1 MALVYVTI
9 MVALVG
15 LVLAPML
22 RFVYT
27 GHRVSQIREQRM
39 LELYS
44 ADAGI
49 EDAMYQIKSNIA
61 GISDLDY
68 GDSYDPGTPD
78 GWNDRDM
85 NVQVEK
91 VWIPEDICLDCDDV
105 ETPAPTDL
113 TDFSDELVMAGL
125 YSSVELAAATDDFE
139 YPPDPVWGRGAGWAD
154 LWEHG
159 GSAIEGIDGDS
170 TSGIGYLSLA
180 GADGYA
186 RRQTD
191 LVGFFDPRLQFY
203 AKATS
208 FEPGDSADLSVSTN
222 GADWTTV
229 MTWADGNDTD
239 AYEFVDL
246 DVSAYANATEF
257 WVEFDATLLG
267 GTLASDGFESDDWSG
282 GTGWTG
288 DWLHSGDSS
297 VRSGGGPYEG
307 SYHVRLRRSSGYIAR
322 AVDLSASG
330 EATLTFQWKASSFES
345 GDAAY
350 LLVSAD
356 GLDWTPVRSWQ
367 NGDDDGQ
374 YHLEEIDLSSYAA
387 GSSEFWIAFDA
398 GMSSSYDYFYI
409 DDVHIGDNDR
419 FQVDDVWIGNDVDI
433 YTIEVAY
440 TESIGS
446 VFMEGLAVWLP
457 PGAQYIGVTDAWGL
471 PGGAPTRQITSFA
484 GGTVLY
490 WEYASR
496 IDLSQPVGGG
506 GAELPI
512 VRSLTFTFSGA
523 EEDQG
528 MFAWLDAYTSASG
541 GSSPDFISW
550 DTGYEL
556 YRATSQAS
564 HEIWGTNTQ
573 VEVYVGQGE
582 IERRGIAT
590 YGDYRAT
597 GAPLQ
602 IDYSGDSQIKEYR
615 VEPSDSGTWVWNDGF
630 YYDGRSTISD
640 IPAGSEVLAAWL
652 YWSGF
657 VKTSM
662 WSGSADETVD
672 FMYPWEAGAEW
683 LGEVFSSNGD
693 DDLDADYYPIVTLP
707 AVETVW
713 LDDGGG
719 PVTLN
724 QVEHYELDRDNG
736 VLTIT
741 DDTLQGNVT
750 MHYWAERW
758 EEITHEAS
766 DRYGT
771 PLDPAEEE
779 TLVAGYGSQG
789 WAYAC
794 FRDVTDMVAQA
805 GNGEYAVDGVTSSL
819 GWDGTIWG
827 HVAYSGW
834 SLIVLYNDP
843 NETAHQFYLYDPIH
857 NADETPFFSGDYRT
871 FEFTLSDFYPP
882 AGVVD
887 GRLTYFVGEGDP
899 HWEPDYVRFKGAS
912 QPAYSPL
919 SGPNN
924 PLNNVMNE
932 QSTTGEEGID
942 IDTFD
947 ITTDIGSDTAAD
959 LQFDTDID
967 VWNLIYVILSFK
979 TSMVPKDNFLFNVAA
994 LTYSYEIAASQ

>member
-78 GWNDRDM
+78 DWNDRDM

-496 IDLSQPVGGG
+496 IDLSQPPSAARRRTRACSPGWMPTPPRAVEAVPTSSRGTRDTSSTGRHRRPATRS
-506 GAELPI
+506 GAPTLRSRCTWAR
-512 VRSLTFTFSGA
+512 VRSRGEGLRPMGTIGPRV
-523 EEDQG
+523 
-528 MFAWLDAYTSASG
+528 L
-541 GSSPDFISW
+541 
-550 DTGYEL
+550 L
-556 YRATSQAS
+556 YRLTIRETPRSRSIAWSRATVGPGCGTTGSTMTGGPRSATS
-564 HEIWGTNTQ
+564 
-573 VEVYVGQGE
+573 
-582 IERRGIAT
+582 RRGARSWRP
-590 YGDYRAT
+590 GST
-597 GAPLQ
+597 G
-602 IDYSGDSQIKEYR
+602 
-615 VEPSDSGTWVWNDGF
+615 
-630 YYDGRSTISD
+630 
-640 IPAGSEVLAAWL
+640 PAS
-652 YWSGF
+652 
-657 VKTSM
+657 
-662 WSGSADETVD
+662 
-672 FMYPWEAGAEW
+672 
-683 LGEVFSSNGD
+683 
-693 DDLDADYYPIVTLP
+693 
-707 AVETVW
+707 
-713 LDDGGG
+713 
-719 PVTLN
+719 
-724 QVEHYELDRDNG
+724 
-736 VLTIT
+736 
-741 DDTLQGNVT
+741 
-750 MHYWAERW
+750 
-758 EEITHEAS
+758 
-766 DRYGT
+766 
-771 PLDPAEEE
+771 
-779 TLVAGYGSQG
+779 
-789 WAYAC
+789 
-794 FRDVTDMVAQA
+794 
-805 GNGEYAVDGVTSSL
+805 
-819 GWDGTIWG
+819 
-827 HVAYSGW
+827 
-834 SLIVLYNDP
+834 
-843 NETAHQFYLYDPIH
+843 
-857 NADETPFFSGDYRT
+857 
-871 FEFTLSDFYPP
+871 
-882 AGVVD
+882 
-887 GRLTYFVGEGDP
+887 
-899 HWEPDYVRFKGAS
+899 
-912 QPAYSPL
+912 
-919 SGPNN
+919 
-924 PLNNVMNE
+924 
-932 QSTTGEEGID
+932 
-942 IDTFD
+942 
-947 ITTDIGSDTAAD
+947 
-959 LQFDTDID
+959 
-967 VWNLIYVILSFK
+967 
-979 TSMVPKDNFLFNVAA
+979 
-994 LTYSYEIAASQ
+994 